1 MKKKKFIVVFL
12 FITFAHLL
20 FSQDLLL
27 LKEFN
32 IKGKKELKKVKMIE
46 RNEFCDINKPV
57 MYSKDGRVTNLLFY
71 DDDLLIKE
79 WESTS
84 YNDNGLYWYDFN
96 PETNLFNLKV
106 NDSYKETLY
115 FYDEE
120 KRLVRKAVTG
130 TEEFCNY
137 FYNQDG
143 NLIKTETEQLAA
155 ENKFNSKNQLI
166 HIKFSNGEKKY
177 YKYDRQNR
185 ITYKK
190 EVYKDKNIYEYFFT
204 YDDENHT
211 KSERKIKKNRKT
223 IVFDFTDFYQY
234 DSDGNIIYTKY
245 YSSITTDS
253 DNKLLSFAITEE
265 EYEYDEKGYLSH
277 IKKTSSGKE
286 KNKYFEYLFDENDN
300 LKTSVCYEEVE

>member
-20 FSQDLLL
+20 FSQDLLF

-32 IKGKKELKKVKMIE
+32 IKGKKELKIVKMIE
-46 RNEFCDINKPV
+46 RNEFYDINKPV

-71 DDDLLIKE
+71 DGDLLIKE

-96 PETNLFNLKV
+96 SETNLFDLKV

-115 FYDEE
+115 FYDE
-120 KRLVRKAVTG
+120 
-130 TEEFCNY
+130 
-137 FYNQDG
+137 
-143 NLIKTETEQLAA
+143 
-155 ENKFNSKNQLI
+155 
-166 HIKFSNGEKKY
+166 
-177 YKYDRQNR
+177 
-185 ITYKK
+185 K
-190 EVYKDKNIYEYFFT
+190 E
-204 YDDENHT
+204 
-211 KSERKIKKNRKT
+211 
-223 IVFDFTDFYQY
+223 
-234 DSDGNIIYTKY
+234 
-245 YSSITTDS
+245 
-253 DNKLLSFAITEE
+253 
-265 EYEYDEKGYLSH
+265 YLSH